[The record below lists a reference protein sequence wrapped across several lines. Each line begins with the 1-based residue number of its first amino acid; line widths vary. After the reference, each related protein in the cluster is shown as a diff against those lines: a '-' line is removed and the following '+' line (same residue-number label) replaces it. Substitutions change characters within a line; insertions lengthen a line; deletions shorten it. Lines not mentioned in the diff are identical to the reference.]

1 MIQGIFFW
9 FHSTEKMTKY
19 TGPTQNTKGD
29 RVFNNW
35 ENAVI
40 FCVLGGTSVVNNF
53 SVGGG
58 QFHTFLELFWR
69 DQSKVYF
76 VTIPDFFESIGYTST

>member
-1 MIQGIFFW
+1 MIQGVFFW
-9 FHSTEKMTKY
+9 FHPTEKMTKY

-40 FCVLGGTSVVNNF
+40 CCVLGGTSVVKSF
-53 SVGGG
+53 FCWGG
-58 QFHTFLELFWR
+58 TVPYLELFWR

-76 VTIPDFFESIGYTST
+76 ETIPDFFESIGYTST